1 MSGLYLVADD
11 LTGALDSAVAFCGR
25 LGPIPVFLGAPHDL
39 NGPHAAV
46 DLATRDVHADVA
58 VARTFL
64 VADRLAH
71 ADIAFKKID
80 SRLRGNW
87 SVELAALMRSGAF
100 DLCVMAP
107 AFPAQGRIT
116 LNGRQFVCAPNGSL
130 VMEPVDPI
138 AILRGLGLTVVAGK
152 TVDAAAILEA
162 LSAIRVEPVVLIFD
176 ASTDDELETLVAGVM
191 QRQGRPGPVLWCGA
205 AGLSKAL
212 APQSPPAARRM
223 ARPLLAV
230 VGTNHPATREQMA
243 VAIAAGI
250 PHRSVGADALD
261 EAVEFIGARFRRAH
275 SCLIDFDLPL
285 GVKPAEARALIER
298 RLCEL
303 LPLIP
308 RPASLVATGGETL
321 LSICSAVSANHLEV
335 DAEASHGV
343 PHSWLRGGLWEG
355 VEVLSKSGGFGA
367 SGWLIDVAR

>member
-191 QRQGRPGPVLWCGA
+191 QRQGSVVRGRGLVQGTCTTVPARSAPDGP
-205 AGLSKAL
+205 AL
-212 APQSPPAARRM
+212 ARRCRDEPPGDS
-223 ARPLLAV
+223 
-230 VGTNHPATREQMA
+230 GTNGGR
-243 VAIAAGI
+243 
-250 PHRSVGADALD
+250 HRCWNTS
-261 EAVEFIGARFRRAH
+261 
-275 SCLIDFDLPL
+275 
-285 GVKPAEARALIER
+285 
-298 RLCEL
+298 
-303 LPLIP
+303 
-308 RPASLVATGGETL
+308 
-321 LSICSAVSANHLEV
+321 SI
-335 DAEASHGV
+335 
-343 PHSWLRGGLWEG
+343 RG
-355 VEVLSKSGGFGA
+355 S
-367 SGWLIDVAR
+367 